1 MRLFLISLF
10 PLLFERSCCHVILNN
25 FCQYRSGW
33 RTSKL
38 VDNYDGTRKVKRFKG
53 ANSGNQLKP
62 KFFVSL
68 APEFILCPCS
78 DFNLIFSL
86 YCRVF
91 LTGSIRGYQTSPLLS
106 MPFLFPLVST
116 SKYPLATLNPLT
128 QQSLSLWSFALE
140 LNLIGVI
147 PIRTLRLRY
156 LVSVGI
162 DGT

>member
-1 MRLFLISLF
+1 MVL
-10 PLLFERSCCHVILNN
+10 ERSSGSKVQILEI
-25 FCQYRSGW
+25 S
-33 RTSKL
+33 S
-38 VDNYDGTRKVKRFKG
+38 
-53 ANSGNQLKP
+53 NQS
-62 KFFVSL
+62 FFVSV

>member
-1 MRLFLISLF
+1 
-10 PLLFERSCCHVILNN
+10 
-25 FCQYRSGW
+25 
-33 RTSKL
+33 
-38 VDNYDGTRKVKRFKG
+38 
-53 ANSGNQLKP
+53 
-62 KFFVSL
+62 
-68 APEFILCPCS
+68 
-78 DFNLIFSL
+78 
-86 YCRVF
+86 
-91 LTGSIRGYQTSPLLS
+91 